1 MFKNISMKAKVA
13 LASASTVIASAV
25 MALAAHAQSV
35 PTVGTTDMA
44 AVGAPILTSLVT
56 MTEYVLQTFGPPL
69 FWISAVIALFFAIY
83 HRAKT
88 GRWL

>member
-1 MFKNISMKAKVA
+1 MNKISLQTKIIVA
-13 LASASTVIASAV
+13 GIVSAV
-25 MALAAHAQSV
+25 SVGAMTLLSFAQSV
-35 PTVGTTDMA
+35 PTVGTSDVA
-44 AVGAPILTSLVT
+44 AVGGPILTSLVT
-56 MTEYVLQTFGPPL
+56 MSEYVLETFGPPL